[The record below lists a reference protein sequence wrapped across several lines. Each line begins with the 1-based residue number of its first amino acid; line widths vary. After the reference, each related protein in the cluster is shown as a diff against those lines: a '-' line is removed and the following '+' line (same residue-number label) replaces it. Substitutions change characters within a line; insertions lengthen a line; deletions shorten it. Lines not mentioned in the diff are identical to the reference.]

1 MESSG
6 VFGSYRKGLFREN
19 SGSFVK
25 GKNCDM
31 TDKLKLRL
39 VVIILVRETKVS
51 DSGN

>member
-6 VFGSYRKGLFREN
+6 VFGPYRKGVFREN
-19 SGSFVK
+19 SGPFVK

-39 VVIILVRETKVS
+39 VVIMLVRLAKVS
-51 DSGN
+51 DSDN